1 MHHAGMLRA
10 DRSMVEKLFKDG
22 AAKVLVCT
30 ATLAWGV
37 NLPAHSVVIKGTEV
51 YNPSKGGHV
60 DLSMLDVNQIF
71 GRAGRPQFDSSGEA
85 TMLTTHEALPRYL
98 RMLGHQAPIESNF
111 GSALCDHLNA
121 EVSSGTV
128 TSINEAVAWLSY
140 TYFYIRMLKN
150 PLAYGLKYDARDYD
164 PELNVARYDKCTAA
178 AKQLDELRMIRFDP
192 RSGNLAATDMGRTA
206 SHFYIQHNTIS
217 VFNDMLDP
225 YMSDDAALYVLCRA
239 AEFEQLK
246 VRPEELSEME
256 KLRAKVPVEVRG
268 PIEEPAAKVISFIHT

>member
-10 DRSMVEKLFKDG
+10 DRSMVEKLFKDH

-51 YNPSKGGHV
+51 YDPSKGGHV

-71 GRAGRPQFDSSGEA
+71 GRAGRPQFDNSGEA
-85 TMLTTHEALPRYL
+85 TMLTTHAALPRYL
-98 RMLGHQAPIESNF
+98 RMLGHQSPIESNF

-140 TYFYIRMLKN
+140 TYFYIRMMKN
-150 PLAYGLKYDARDYD
+150 PIAYGLKYDERDND
-164 PELNVARYDKCTAA
+164 PELNVARYDKATAA

-192 RSGNLAATDMGRTA
+192 RSGNLAATDIGRTA
-206 SHFYIQHNTIS
+206 SHFYIQHNTIG
-217 VFNDMLDP
+217 VFNDMLKP
-225 YMSDDAALYVLCRA
+225 YMSDDSALHVLCKA

-246 VRPEELSEME
+246 VRPEELSELE
-256 KLRAKVPVEVRG
+256 KLSEKLPFKIEGAF
-268 PIEEPAAKVISFIHT
+268 EEPSTKV